1 MRSSAN
7 PTLQDESKKTALAI
21 LNMFDDG
28 VVHLIDG
35 TNIDRPRNAITL
47 THDFHQL
54 FGNFQVF
61 FEPRGNLPHSYRID
75 STREGFLRHP
85 IFPVDRTL
93 FLTETRTID
102 PPNPRLLAVHSAI
115 AHILHLSAAGRHI
128 DKILEDL
135 DQKDIKAD
143 GSTELGYLA
152 QLRVQG
158 WWNGEIRAY

>member
-35 TNIDRPRNAITL
+35 PNIDRPGNTITL
-47 THDFHQL
+47 THDFHLL

-61 FEPRGNLPHSYRID
+61 FEPKGNKPHTYRIN
-75 STREGFLRHP
+75 STREGFLRHR
-85 IFPVDRTL
+85 IFPVDRAL

-102 PPNPRLLAVHSAI
+102 PPSPRLLAVHSAI
-115 AHILHLSAAGRHI
+115 PHILHLSAAGRYI
-128 DKILEDL
+128 DKVLEDL